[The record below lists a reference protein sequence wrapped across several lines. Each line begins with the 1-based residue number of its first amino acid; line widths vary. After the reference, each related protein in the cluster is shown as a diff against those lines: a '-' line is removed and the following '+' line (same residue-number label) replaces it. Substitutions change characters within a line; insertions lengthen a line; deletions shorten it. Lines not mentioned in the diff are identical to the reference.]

1 MSNQKYSSSNPLG
14 IYRRMF
20 PFVRPYL
27 PRLLLG
33 LICGILYGGSTFG
46 LIIVLR
52 FVLGGLIGEEFGG
65 ENPFSLM
72 STPEGNASELELSR
86 IIWALFLLPGVAV
99 IQGLVSFAG
108 RYFVEWAGS
117 RVITDLRQTL
127 YAHMHA
133 LPIQFFTGSRVGELM
148 TRISSDTGLLM
159 ALVSSVIGDLMK
171 DPFTLIGCIAAMF
184 YLDWQLSL
192 IILVVFPFCLV
203 PIALF
208 GKRIRRASKVGQ
220 VQMGDMFSLAQESL
234 TGAMV
239 VKAFQREQDEVNR
252 FGFSNMQVFKQ
263 AMRQL
268 RARAITEPILFLL
281 ISFGLAGVL
290 YYAFIN
296 NISLALLVSFF
307 AATAQMYKPFK
318 KLSQIHLRFQTAA
331 PGAERVFEILD
342 REIQITDDPQA
353 VELRLPIQTIELNG
367 VSFGYDDKLVLD
379 DIDLKVESGT
389 CVAFVGS
396 SGAGKSTLVNLVPR
410 FYDAL
415 NGSVKING
423 QDVRDLKV
431 KSLRSQIGIVTQDTI
446 LFNRTIAEN
455 ISYGVPSATIDEII
469 EAAKRANAHSF
480 IQKMELGYDT
490 LIGERGSRLSGG
502 MAQRITIARA
512 LLKNPPILILDEAT
526 SALDTESE
534 RLVQRALDELMKDRT
549 VLVIAHRLSTIA
561 NADHIVVL
569 DQGRIIEQG
578 AHEDLLK
585 QNGKYRYFY
594 ELQFQSND

>member
-1 MSNQKYSSSNPLG
+1 MNNQKYSSSKLFG

-20 PFVRPYL
+20 PFVSPYL

-52 FVLGGLIGEEFGG
+52 FALGGLIGEEFSGD
-65 ENPFSLM
+65 NPFSLM

-86 IIWALFLLPGVAV
+86 IICTLFLLPGVAV
-99 IQGLVSFAG
+99 IQGSVSFAG
-108 RYFVEWAGS
+108 RYFVEWSGS
-117 RVITDLRQTL
+117 RVITDLRQAL
-127 YAHMHA
+127 YEHMHA

-159 ALVSSVIGDLMK
+159 ALVTNVIGDLMK

-184 YLDWQLSL
+184 YLDWQLTL

-208 GKRIRRASKVGQ
+208 GKRIRLASKVGQ
-220 VQMGDMFSLAQESL
+220 VQMGDMFSLAQEGL

-252 FGFSNMQVFKQ
+252 FGYSNLQVFKQ
-263 AMRQL
+263 SMRQL

-290 YYAFIN
+290 YYAFVN
-296 NISLALLVSFF
+296 DISLALIVSFF

-342 REIQITDDPQA
+342 REIEITDDPQA

-379 DIDLKVESGT
+379 DIDLKVESGK

-396 SGAGKSTLVNLVPR
+396 SGAGKSSLVNLVPR
-410 FYDAL
+410 FYDVL
-415 NGSVKING
+415 NGSVKIND
-423 QDVRDLKV
+423 QDVRSLKV
-431 KSLRSQIGIVTQDTI
+431 ESLRSHIGIVTQDTI
-446 LFNRTIAEN
+446 LFNRSVAEN
-455 ISYGVPSATIDEII
+455 IAYGVPSASIDDVVD
-469 EAAKRANAHSF
+469 AAKRANADSF

-490 LIGERGSRLSGG
+490 IIGERGSRLSGG

-569 DQGRIIEQG
+569 EQGQIIEQG
-578 AHEDLLK
+578 THEYLLK

-594 ELQFQSND
+594 ELQFQPND

>member
-1 MSNQKYSSSNPLG
+1 MTHQKYSSSNPLG

-20 PFVRPYL
+20 PFLRPYL
-27 PRLLLG
+27 PRLFLG
-33 LICGILYGGSTFG
+33 LICGILHGGSTFG

-52 FVLGGLIGEEFGG
+52 FALGGLIGEDFGG
-65 ENPFSLM
+65 MNSFSFM

-86 IIWALFLLPGVAV
+86 ILWTLFLLPAVAI

-108 RYFVEWAGS
+108 RYFVEWSGS
-117 RVITDLRQTL
+117 RVITDLRLAL
-127 YAHMHA
+127 YAHMHS

-159 ALVSSVIGDLMK
+159 ALVTNVIGDLLK

-184 YLDWQLSL
+184 YLDWQLTL
-192 IILVVFPFCLV
+192 IILLVFPFCLV
-203 PIALF
+203 PIVLF
-208 GKRIRRASKVGQ
+208 GKRIRLASKVGQ
-220 VQMGDMFSLAQESL
+220 VQMGDMFSSAQESL
-234 TGAMV
+234 TGALV
-239 VKAFQREQDEVNR
+239 VKAFQREKDEINR

-263 AMRQL
+263 SMRQL
-268 RARAITEPILFLL
+268 RARALMEPILFLL

-290 YYAFIN
+290 YYSYTN
-296 NISLALLVSFF
+296 NVSLAVLVSFF

-331 PGAERVFEILD
+331 PGGDRVFEILD
-342 REIQITDDPQA
+342 REIKITDSPQA
-353 VELRLPIQTIELNG
+353 EELNIPIHTIELNG
-367 VSFGYDDKLVLD
+367 VSFGYDDKLVID

-396 SGAGKSTLVNLVPR
+396 SGSGKSTLVNLVPR
-410 FYDAL
+410 FYDVL
-415 NGSVKING
+415 HGSVKING

-431 KSLRSQIGIVTQDTI
+431 ESLRSQIGVVTQDTI

-480 IQKMELGYDT
+480 IQKMQLGYDT
-490 LIGERGSRLSGG
+490 VIGERGALLSGG

-534 RLVQRALDELMKDRT
+534 RLVQEALNELMKDRT
-549 VLVIAHRLSTIA
+549 VLVIAHRLSTIT

-578 AHEDLLK
+578 VHEDLLEK
-585 QNGKYRYFY
+585 NGKYRYFY

>member
-268 RARAITEPILFLL
+268 RARAITEP
-281 ISFGLAGVL
+281 
-290 YYAFIN
+290 
-296 NISLALLVSFF
+296 VSY
-307 AATAQMYKPFK
+307 T
-318 KLSQIHLRFQTAA
+318 HLT
-331 PGAERVFEILD
+331 
-342 REIQITDDPQA
+342 
-353 VELRLPIQTIELNG
+353 LPTI
-367 VSFGYDDKLVLD
+367 
-379 DIDLKVESGT
+379 
-389 CVAFVGS
+389 C
-396 SGAGKSTLVNLVPR
+396 
-410 FYDAL
+410 
-415 NGSVKING
+415 SV
-423 QDVRDLKV
+423 
-431 KSLRSQIGIVTQDTI
+431 
-446 LFNRTIAEN
+446 
-455 ISYGVPSATIDEII
+455 
-469 EAAKRANAHSF
+469 
-480 IQKMELGYDT
+480 
-490 LIGERGSRLSGG
+490 
-502 MAQRITIARA
+502 
-512 LLKNPPILILDEAT
+512 
-526 SALDTESE
+526 
-534 RLVQRALDELMKDRT
+534 
-549 VLVIAHRLSTIA
+549 
-561 NADHIVVL
+561 
-569 DQGRIIEQG
+569 
-578 AHEDLLK
+578 
-585 QNGKYRYFY
+585 
-594 ELQFQSND
+594 

>member
-1 MSNQKYSSSNPLG
+1 MTHQKYSSSNPLG

-20 PFVRPYL
+20 PFLRPDL
-27 PRLLLG
+27 PRLFLG
-33 LICGILYGGSTFG
+33 LICGILHGGSTFG

-52 FVLGGLIGEEFGG
+52 FALGGLIGEDFGG
-65 ENPFSLM
+65 MNSFSFM

-86 IIWALFLLPGVAV
+86 ILWTLFLLPAVAI

-108 RYFVEWAGS
+108 RYFVEWSGS
-117 RVITDLRQTL
+117 RVITDLRLAL
-127 YAHMHA
+127 YAHMHS

-159 ALVSSVIGDLMK
+159 ALVTNVIGDLLK

-184 YLDWQLSL
+184 YLDWQLTL
-192 IILVVFPFCLV
+192 IILLVFPFCLV
-203 PIALF
+203 PIVLF
-208 GKRIRRASKVGQ
+208 GKRIRLASKVGQ
-220 VQMGDMFSLAQESL
+220 VQMGDMFSSAQESL
-234 TGAMV
+234 TGALV
-239 VKAFQREQDEVNR
+239 VKAFQREKDEINR

-263 AMRQL
+263 SMRQL
-268 RARAITEPILFLL
+268 RARALMEPILFLL

-290 YYAFIN
+290 YYSYTN
-296 NISLALLVSFF
+296 NVSLAVLVSFF

-331 PGAERVFEILD
+331 PGGDRVFEILD
-342 REIQITDDPQA
+342 REIKITDSPQA
-353 VELRLPIQTIELNG
+353 EELNIPIHTIELNG
-367 VSFGYDDKLVLD
+367 VSFGYDDKLVID

-396 SGAGKSTLVNLVPR
+396 SGSGKSTLVNLVPR
-410 FYDAL
+410 FYDVL
-415 NGSVKING
+415 HGSVKING

-431 KSLRSQIGIVTQDTI
+431 ESLRSQIGVVTQDTI

-480 IQKMELGYDT
+480 IQKMQLGYDT
-490 LIGERGSRLSGG
+490 VIGERGALLSGG

-534 RLVQRALDELMKDRT
+534 RLVQEALNELMKDRT
-549 VLVIAHRLSTIA
+549 VLVIAHRLSTIT

-578 AHEDLLK
+578 VHEDLLEK
-585 QNGKYRYFY
+585 NGKYRYFY

>member
-1 MSNQKYSSSNPLG
+1 
-14 IYRRMF
+14 MF
-20 PFVRPYL
+20 PFVSPYL

-52 FVLGGLIGEEFGG
+52 FALGGLIGEEFSGD
-65 ENPFSLM
+65 NPFSLM

-86 IIWALFLLPGVAV
+86 IICTLFLLPGVAV
-99 IQGLVSFAG
+99 IQGSVSFAG
-108 RYFVEWAGS
+108 RYFVEWSGS
-117 RVITDLRQTL
+117 RVITDLRQAL

-159 ALVSSVIGDLMK
+159 ALVTNVIGDLMK

-184 YLDWQLSL
+184 YLDWQLTL

-208 GKRIRRASKVGQ
+208 GKRIRLASKVGQ
-220 VQMGDMFSLAQESL
+220 VQMGDMFSLAQEGL

-252 FGFSNMQVFKQ
+252 FGYSNLQVFKQ
-263 AMRQL
+263 SMRQL

-290 YYAFIN
+290 YYAFVN
-296 NISLALLVSFF
+296 DISLALIVSFF

-342 REIQITDDPQA
+342 REIEITDDPQA

-379 DIDLKVESGT
+379 DIDLKVESGK

-396 SGAGKSTLVNLVPR
+396 SGAGKSSLVNLVPR
-410 FYDAL
+410 FYDVL
-415 NGSVKING
+415 NGSVKIND
-423 QDVRDLKV
+423 QDVRSLKV
-431 KSLRSQIGIVTQDTI
+431 ESLRSHIGIVTQDTI
-446 LFNRTIAEN
+446 LFNRSVAEN
-455 ISYGVPSATIDEII
+455 IAYGVPSASIDDVVD
-469 EAAKRANAHSF
+469 AAKRANADSF

-490 LIGERGSRLSGG
+490 IIGERGSRLSGG

-569 DQGRIIEQG
+569 EQGQIIEQG
-578 AHEDLLK
+578 THEYLLK

-594 ELQFQSND
+594 ELQFQPND

>member
-1 MSNQKYSSSNPLG
+1 MKNQNDSSSNLLE

-20 PFVRPYL
+20 PFVRPYI

-33 LICGILYGGSTFG
+33 LICGILFGGSTFG

-52 FVLGGLIGEEFGG
+52 FALGGLMGEEFGAG
-65 ENPFSLM
+65 NPFSLM
-72 STPEGNASELELSR
+72 STPEGNTSELELHR
-86 IIWALFLLPGVAV
+86 IIWTLFLLPGVAV

-108 RYFVEWAGS
+108 RYFVEWSGS
-117 RVITDLRQTL
+117 RVITDLRQAL
-127 YAHMHA
+127 YTHMHA
-133 LPIQFFTGSRVGELM
+133 LPIQFFTGNRVGELM

-159 ALVSSVIGDLMK
+159 ALVTNVIGDLMK

-184 YLDWQLSL
+184 YLDWQLTL

-252 FGFSNMQVFKQ
+252 FGYSNLQVFKQ

-290 YYAFIN
+290 YYSFIN
-296 NISLALLVSFF
+296 DISLALLVSFF

-342 REIQITDDPQA
+342 REIEIIDDPQA

-367 VSFGYDDKLVLD
+367 VSFGYDDKLVIH
-379 DIDLKVESGT
+379 DIDLKVESGK

-396 SGAGKSTLVNLVPR
+396 SGAGKSSLVNLVPR
-410 FYDAL
+410 FYDVK
-415 NGSVKING
+415 NGSVKIND
-423 QDVRDLKV
+423 QDVRGLKV
-431 KSLRSQIGIVTQDTI
+431 ESLRSHIGIVTQDTI
-446 LFNRTIAEN
+446 LFNRSVAEN
-455 ISYGVPSATIDEII
+455 IAYGVPSASIDDVVD
-469 EAAKRANAHSF
+469 AAKRANADSF

-490 LIGERGSRLSGG
+490 IIGERGSRLSGG

-569 DQGRIIEQG
+569 EQGQIIEQG
-578 AHEDLLK
+578 THDYLLK

-594 ELQFQSND
+594 ELQFQPND

>member
-1 MSNQKYSSSNPLG
+1 MNNQKYSSSKLFG

-20 PFVRPYL
+20 PFVSPYL

-52 FVLGGLIGEEFGG
+52 FALGGLIGEEFSGD
-65 ENPFSLM
+65 NPFSLM

-86 IIWALFLLPGVAV
+86 IICTLFLLPGVAV
-99 IQGLVSFAG
+99 IQGSVSFAG
-108 RYFVEWAGS
+108 RYFVEWSGS
-117 RVITDLRQTL
+117 RVITDLRQAL

-159 ALVSSVIGDLMK
+159 ALVTNVIGDLMK

-184 YLDWQLSL
+184 YLDWQLTL

-208 GKRIRRASKVGQ
+208 GKRIRLASKVGQ
-220 VQMGDMFSLAQESL
+220 VQMGDMFSLAQEGL

-252 FGFSNMQVFKQ
+252 FGYANLQVFKQ
-263 AMRQL
+263 SMRQL

-281 ISFGLAGVL
+281 ISVGLAGVL
-290 YYAFIN
+290 YYAFVN
-296 NISLALLVSFF
+296 DISLALIVSFF

-342 REIQITDDPQA
+342 REIEITDDPQA

-379 DIDLKVESGT
+379 DIDLKVESGK

-396 SGAGKSTLVNLVPR
+396 SGAGKSSLVNLVPR
-410 FYDAL
+410 FYDVL
-415 NGSVKING
+415 NGSVKIND
-423 QDVRDLKV
+423 QDVRSLKV
-431 KSLRSQIGIVTQDTI
+431 ESLRSHIGIVTQDTI
-446 LFNRTIAEN
+446 LFNRTVAEN
-455 ISYGVPSATIDEII
+455 IAYGVPSASIDDVVD
-469 EAAKRANAHSF
+469 AAKRANADSF

-490 LIGERGSRLSGG
+490 IIGERGSRLSGG

-569 DQGRIIEQG
+569 EQGQIIEQG
-578 AHEDLLK
+578 THEYLLK

-594 ELQFQSND
+594 ELQFQPND

>member
-1 MSNQKYSSSNPLG
+1 MNNQKYSSSKLFG

-20 PFVRPYL
+20 PFVSPYL

-52 FVLGGLIGEEFGG
+52 FALGGLIGEEFSGD
-65 ENPFSLM
+65 NPFSLM

-86 IIWALFLLPGVAV
+86 IICTLFLLPGVAV
-99 IQGLVSFAG
+99 IQGSVSFAG
-108 RYFVEWAGS
+108 RYFVEWSGS
-117 RVITDLRQTL
+117 RVITDLRQAL

-159 ALVSSVIGDLMK
+159 ALVTNVIGDLMK

-184 YLDWQLSL
+184 YLDWQLTL

-208 GKRIRRASKVGQ
+208 GKRIRLASKVGQ
-220 VQMGDMFSLAQESL
+220 VQMGDMFSLAQEGL

-252 FGFSNMQVFKQ
+252 FGYSNLQVFKQ
-263 AMRQL
+263 SMRQL

-290 YYAFIN
+290 YYAFVN
-296 NISLALLVSFF
+296 DISLALIVSFF

-342 REIQITDDPQA
+342 REIEITDDPQA

-379 DIDLKVESGT
+379 DIDLKVESGK

-396 SGAGKSTLVNLVPR
+396 SGAGKSSLVNLVPR
-410 FYDAL
+410 FYDVL
-415 NGSVKING
+415 NGSVKIND
-423 QDVRDLKV
+423 QDVRSLKV
-431 KSLRSQIGIVTQDTI
+431 ESLRSHIGIVTQDTI
-446 LFNRTIAEN
+446 LFNRSVAEN
-455 ISYGVPSATIDEII
+455 IAYGVPSASIDDVVD
-469 EAAKRANAHSF
+469 AAKRANADSF

-490 LIGERGSRLSGG
+490 IIGERGSRLSGG

-569 DQGRIIEQG
+569 EQGQIIEQG
-578 AHEDLLK
+578 THEYLLK

-594 ELQFQSND
+594 ELQFQPND

>member
-1 MSNQKYSSSNPLG
+1 MNNQKYSSSKLFG

-20 PFVRPYL
+20 PFVSPYL

-52 FVLGGLIGEEFGG
+52 FALGGLIGEEFSGD
-65 ENPFSLM
+65 NPFSLM
-72 STPEGNASELELSR
+72 STPEGNASELELFR
-86 IIWALFLLPGVAV
+86 IICTLFLLPGVAV
-99 IQGLVSFAG
+99 IQGSVSFAG
-108 RYFVEWAGS
+108 RYFVEWSGS
-117 RVITDLRQTL
+117 RVITDLRQAL

-159 ALVSSVIGDLMK
+159 ALVTNVIGDLMK

-184 YLDWQLSL
+184 YLDWQLTL

-208 GKRIRRASKVGQ
+208 GKRIRLASKVGQ
-220 VQMGDMFSLAQESL
+220 VQMGDMFSLAQEGL

-252 FGFSNMQVFKQ
+252 FGYANLQVFKQ
-263 AMRQL
+263 SMRQL

-281 ISFGLAGVL
+281 ISVGLAGVL
-290 YYAFIN
+290 YYAFVN
-296 NISLALLVSFF
+296 DISLALIVSFF

-342 REIQITDDPQA
+342 REIEITDDPQA

-379 DIDLKVESGT
+379 DIDLKVESGK

-396 SGAGKSTLVNLVPR
+396 SGAGKSSLVNLVPR
-410 FYDAL
+410 FYDVL
-415 NGSVKING
+415 NGSVKIND
-423 QDVRDLKV
+423 QDVRSLKV
-431 KSLRSQIGIVTQDTI
+431 ESLRSHIGIVTQDTI
-446 LFNRTIAEN
+446 LFNRTVAEN
-455 ISYGVPSATIDEII
+455 IAYGVPSASIDDVVD
-469 EAAKRANAHSF
+469 AAKRANADSF

-490 LIGERGSRLSGG
+490 IIGERGSRLSGG

-569 DQGRIIEQG
+569 EQGQIIEQG
-578 AHEDLLK
+578 THEYLLK

-594 ELQFQSND
+594 ELQFQPND

>member
-1 MSNQKYSSSNPLG
+1 
-14 IYRRMF
+14 MF
-20 PFVRPYL
+20 PFVSPYL

-52 FVLGGLIGEEFGG
+52 FALGGLIGEEFSGD
-65 ENPFSLM
+65 NPFSLM

-86 IIWALFLLPGVAV
+86 IICTLFLLPGVAV
-99 IQGLVSFAG
+99 IQGSVSFAG
-108 RYFVEWAGS
+108 RYFVEWSGS
-117 RVITDLRQTL
+117 RVITDLRQAL

-159 ALVSSVIGDLMK
+159 ALVTNVIGDLMK

-184 YLDWQLSL
+184 YLDWQLTL

-208 GKRIRRASKVGQ
+208 GKRIRLASKVGQ
-220 VQMGDMFSLAQESL
+220 VQMGDMFSLAQEGL

-252 FGFSNMQVFKQ
+252 FGYSNLQVFKQ
-263 AMRQL
+263 SMRQL

-290 YYAFIN
+290 YYAFVN
-296 NISLALLVSFF
+296 DISLALIVSFF

-342 REIQITDDPQA
+342 REIEITDDPQA

-379 DIDLKVESGT
+379 DIDLKVESGK

-396 SGAGKSTLVNLVPR
+396 SGAGKSSLVNLVPR
-410 FYDAL
+410 FYDVL
-415 NGSVKING
+415 NGSVKIND
-423 QDVRDLKV
+423 QDVRSLKV
-431 KSLRSQIGIVTQDTI
+431 ESLRSHIGIVTQDTI
-446 LFNRTIAEN
+446 LFNRSVAEN
-455 ISYGVPSATIDEII
+455 IAYGVPSASIDDVVD
-469 EAAKRANAHSF
+469 AAKRANADSF

-490 LIGERGSRLSGG
+490 IIGERGSRLSGG

-569 DQGRIIEQG
+569 EQGQIIEQG
-578 AHEDLLK
+578 THDYLLK

-594 ELQFQSND
+594 ELQFQPND